1 MQHRR
6 CMLDVTSPAIQY
18 VPLLAFDEGLCIPK
32 SIKHQET
39 EPNSH
44 TTDQPSLIWMENRI
58 CCPPHLYPFSE
69 AFANVYLGC
78 VCGLCLME
86 RWQV

>member
-32 SIKHQET
+32 SITPGDRAK
-39 EPNSH
+39 
-44 TTDQPSLIWMENRI
+44 L
-58 CCPPHLYPFSE
+58 PHH
-69 AFANVYLGC
+69 
-78 VCGLCLME
+78 
-86 RWQV
+86 